1 MSILH
6 FRLFNVIYYV
16 QLTKLKM
23 MIIFIILLDFA
34 RYITCE
40 IFSLQYDLSA
50 SQFSPDGRVFQ
61 VEYAFKAVE
70 NSG

>member
-1 MSILH
+1 MSILQY
-6 FRLFNVIYYV
+6 RLFNVIYYV
-16 QLTKLKM
+16 QFTKLKM
-23 MIIFIILLDFA
+23 MIIFHYILDFA
-34 RYITCE
+34 RYIKCE